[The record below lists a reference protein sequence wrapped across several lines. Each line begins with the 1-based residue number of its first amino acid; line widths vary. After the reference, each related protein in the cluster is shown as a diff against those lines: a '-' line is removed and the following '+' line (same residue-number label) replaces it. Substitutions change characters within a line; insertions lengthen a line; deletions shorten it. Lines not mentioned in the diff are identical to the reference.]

1 MNKTFDSFTIFLFY
15 LISGAEHADD
25 PLAESFT
32 LGAEEG
38 NEEME
43 TAEGQNGDHEP
54 EGEEAAEEV
63 RIFFSVDLADLEIR
77 NGSHLAVKPRMRFH
91 DAEYID

>member
-1 MNKTFDSFTIFLFY
+1 MLSF
-15 LISGAEHADD
+15 SEHADD

-43 TAEGQNGDHEP
+43 TTEGQNGDHEG
-54 EGEEAAEEV
+54 EGEEEVAEVGIFAVSFRFNKLHMILEV
-63 RIFFSVDLADLEIR
+63 HNYYTSVRGITVW
-77 NGSHLAVKPRMRFH
+77 ST
-91 DAEYID
+91 

>member
-1 MNKTFDSFTIFLFY
+1 MLVLS
-15 LISGAEHADD
+15 EHADD

-43 TAEGQNGDHEP
+43 TTEGQNGNHEVQ
-54 EGEEAAEEV
+54 EGEEEAAEV
-63 RIFFSVDLADLEIR
+63 SVKNYFIGIASAI
-77 NGSHLAVKPRMRFH
+77 
-91 DAEYID
+91 

>member
-1 MNKTFDSFTIFLFY
+1 MLVLS
-15 LISGAEHADD
+15 EHADD

-43 TAEGQNGDHEP
+43 TTEGQNGDHEVQ
-54 EGEEAAEEV
+54 EGEEEAAEV
-63 RIFFSVDLADLEIR
+63 SDNNFFCLGSINDLSDT
-77 NGSHLAVKPRMRFH
+77 
-91 DAEYID
+91 